1 MDETVGDHFAG
12 IIWIA
17 AHLQGWGWITFYQEP
32 GSRTHSLSRWPGRRV
47 VIVKPRGI
55 GGS

>member
-17 AHLQGWGWITFYQEP
+17 ACFQGVGWITFYQEQP
-32 GSRTHSLSRWPGRRV
+32 
-47 VIVKPRGI
+47 I
-55 GGS
+55 GTYTLRI